1 MDYGIFNMRTDV
13 NECDCTRGCT
23 DIVRECALKVDSRK
37 KKLGALGNRTCVGD
51 VPVRCSNQLS
61 YIPNQTCTW
70 QRKVFE
76 GYATFELRQGLP
88 LISTHS
94 PQWEKMRIRKMP
106 QSIGEYVSSACVVN
120 PVLCPLSREGCGA
133 CC

>member
-23 DIVRECALKVDSRK
+23 DTLRESVLKVDSGRK
-37 KKLGALGNRTCVGD
+37 IPCRTGE
-51 VPVRCSNQLS
+51 SNLRRQLAGPMLYQLS